1 SIRSTPYHVAYDK
14 LTTSSAGKKNLAQNK
29 NKNTSSAKST
39 GSAKD
44 KKKKESLSQSQ
55 QDSIVDKEFEKVTVS
70 NQLPWAVFDY
80 EHIQKLLNTESNEEI
95 VELLSEKLNITDYST
110 DLRSNIIETY
120 YHSAL
125 VFCKEN
131 SLLPYQT
138 GIIFYLFKYVMEHC
152 SDNRMSLEF
161 SLSEFKNLVQ
171 NLASKQINANGLY
184 LSDPSVTKLTLIDVH
199 LTKNIIQFFVRV
211 FYQHYKLFQFVT
223 SQKQDEEAI
232 NLSLE
237 VSIHPKFP
245 PLRDALKYKEYQLLK
260 AEELRQLKHRQKQE
274 LIEKI
279 EANPFE
285 YLSTEVILSI
295 SSEALQSSLNI
306 VQEEIYALV
315 EQYKQM
321 ASVKSND
328 ETSKIVI

>member
-1 SIRSTPYHVAYDK
+1 
-14 LTTSSAGKKNLAQNK
+14 
-29 NKNTSSAKST
+29 
-39 GSAKD
+39 
-44 KKKKESLSQSQ
+44 
-55 QDSIVDKEFEKVTVS
+55 
-70 NQLPWAVFDY
+70 
-80 EHIQKLLNTESNEEI
+80 
-95 VELLSEKLNITDYST
+95 
-110 DLRSNIIETY
+110 
-120 YHSAL
+120 
-125 VFCKEN
+125 
-131 SLLPYQT
+131 
-138 GIIFYLFKYVMEHC
+138 
-152 SDNRMSLEF
+152 MSLEF

-260 AEELRQLKHRQKQE
+260 
-274 LIEKI
+274 I